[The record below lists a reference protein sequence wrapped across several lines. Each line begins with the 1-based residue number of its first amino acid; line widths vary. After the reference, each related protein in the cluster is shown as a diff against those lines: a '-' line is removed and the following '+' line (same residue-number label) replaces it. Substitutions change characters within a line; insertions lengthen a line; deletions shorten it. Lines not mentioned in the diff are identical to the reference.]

1 MILFLLEIIQCQS
14 GIIGVVCRSQA
25 DLNANKEVTAAMEAE
40 RRFLTKK
47 YPSLASRL
55 GTCYLRRQLHL
66 LLLRHIRE
74 CLPNIAMKINVL
86 KVRCS
91 PVEMRKNSN
100 LSGNSN
106 INSPHVASQLRT
118 STRPFSSC

>member
-1 MILFLLEIIQCQS
+1 M
-14 GIIGVVCRSQA
+14 VCRSQA

-86 KVRCS
+86 KVFLIFL
-91 PVEMRKNSN
+91 KNIFTIQGWAKN
-100 LSGNSN
+100 HL
-106 INSPHVASQLRT
+106 ILAHP
-118 STRPFSSC
+118 